1 MNRLALALAAIVL
14 LAPAQAQISP
24 PPAPDPGLHLEDVER
39 LAIANNPTIPQAEAN
54 LRMAEG
60 LARQAGLYPNPT
72 IGYYGDEIR
81 GGYLGGGQQGGYLS
95 QTIVLGGKLGAAR
108 REASLR
114 AQQAATTIEM
124 QRLRVL
130 TNVRSLFYHV
140 LAAQRLLEVRQNLA
154 HLAADAVAT
163 TQQLGNVGQAD
174 RPDILQAEVEQQ
186 EAQMGVL
193 LATEQLHAAWRALA
207 AIAGK
212 PDMPLTHLDGD
223 LEAVP
228 DLNYPDWLARTLHDS
243 PEAKLAR
250 QELQRAE
257 ASLTVARK
265 APIPNLEV
273 TGIVVQNFEPLEVP
287 SARMTGVQAGAQVGV
302 ELPLFNR
309 NQGNI
314 TAAREDIERARQDL
328 ARLQL
333 QLQRDLAARFDDYN
347 SARVIVRQ
355 YKTGMMPRAEQAY
368 KMYRAN
374 YQNMAGAYPQ
384 VLISQRTL
392 FQLEA
397 GYVQALD
404 HAWQSALA
412 IQAFGLMDGLAAP
425 QAVPTSGASGAPA
438 APPPTLMAP

>member
-1 MNRLALALAAIVL
+1 MIRHTFALAAIVL
-14 LAPAQAQISP
+14 LSPAQAQIT
-24 PPAPDPGLHLEDVER
+24 PPAPERGLHLEDFER
-39 LAIANNPTIPQAEAN
+39 IAIANNPTIPQAEAN
-54 LRMAEG
+54 LRIAEG
-60 LARQAGLYPNPT
+60 LARQAGLYPNPSA
-72 IGYYGDEIR
+72 GYYGDEIR

-114 AQQAATTIEM
+114 AKQAATTIEI
-124 QRLRVL
+124 QRLRIRN
-130 TNVRSLFYHV
+130 NVRSLFYHA
-140 LAAQRLLEVRQNLA
+140 LAAQRLVEVRQNLA
-154 HLAADAVAT
+154 RLAADAVT
-163 TQQLGNVGQAD
+163 TTRQLANVGQAD

-186 EAQMGVL
+186 EAGMAVL
-193 LATEQLHAAWRALA
+193 VATEQLDAAWRALA
-207 AIAGK
+207 AVSGK
-212 PDMPLTHLDGD
+212 PGMPLARLAGD

-243 PEAKLAR
+243 PEVTLAR
-250 QELQRAE
+250 QDLQRAE
-257 ASLTVARK
+257 ASLAVARK
-265 APIPNLEV
+265 APIPDLQL

-287 SARMTGVQAGAQVGV
+287 SPRITGVQAGVQLGV

-314 TAAREDIERARQDL
+314 AAAREDIERARQDL

-333 QLQRDLAARFDDYN
+333 RLQRDLAARFSDYN
-347 SARVIVRQ
+347 SARLIVRQ

-374 YQNMAGAYPQ
+374 YENMAGAYPQ

-412 IQAFGLMDGLAAP
+412 IQAFGLTDGLAAP
-425 QAVPTSGASGAPA
+425 QPAPLTGASTAPA
-438 APPPTLMAP
+438 APSALVMAP